1 MLPRLLYN
9 PWTMGWKCHCTTH
22 GPRSGHSVVQPMN
35 HGVDVP
41 LYNPWTMGYKYYPG
55 CCIIHG
61 LWGRYIIVQPMGHGV
76 CILLYNPW
84 SMVRG
89 YPHTHCTTH
98 YPWTINFPWV
108 MGCTMF
114 SSPMVHGLYNA
125 LYNVASPMYHGE
137 KVAEPC
143 GNVPNLL
150 LAGKWQV
157 PST

>member
-22 GPRSGHSVVQPMN
+22 GPWSGHSVVQPMN

-61 LWGRYIIVQPMGHGV
+61 LWGRYIIVEPMGHGV

-89 YPHTHCTTH
+89 YPHTHCTTLH
-98 YPWTINFPWV
+98 AP
-108 MGCTMF
+108 CTMRNCHI
-114 SSPMVHGLYNA
+114 V
-125 LYNVASPMYHGE
+125 SPMYHGK

-143 GNVPNLL
+143 AYFHFTSAQL
-150 LAGKWQV
+150 
-157 PST
+157 